1 MPLGGSL
8 PGSSNGIWPA
18 SRAPTRDGGPHD
30 AYVRSTEIALE
41 LSDDRATAEAV
52 LAGDRDAFR
61 RLVDREGPAVVRACY
76 RILGDIHEAEDAAQE
91 AFVTAY
97 RSLPSWRGD
106 GPFGAWLTRIA
117 VRIALRQ
124 ASKRKSVAWL
134 DMSGESGAG
143 GAAINAMS
151 IEAAPGTDPM
161 LLSLRTER
169 ATAVRQAVARLAEP
183 YRETVS
189 LRFFGELSL
198 DEIARQTGRPLGTVK
213 TQLHRGLLRLRD
225 ALDQGGAA

>member
-1 MPLGGSL
+1 MPLSGNW
-8 PGSSNGIWPA
+8 PGSSHGLKPA
-18 SRAPTRDGGPHD
+18 SRAPTRDGGPYD
-30 AYVRSTEIALE
+30 AHQRSTEIAVE
-41 LSDDRATAEAV
+41 LRDDRATVEAV

-61 RLVDREGPAVVRACY
+61 RLVDREGAAVVRACY

-124 ASKRKSVAWL
+124 ASRRKSVAWL
-134 DMSGESGAG
+134 DMSGESSAG
-143 GAAINAMS
+143 GAAINTAS
-151 IEAAPGTDPM
+151 IEAVSGTDPM

-169 ATAVRQAVARLAEP
+169 ATTVRRAVAQLAEP

-189 LRFFGELSL
+189 LRFFGELTL

-213 TQLHRGLLRLRD
+213 THLHRGLLRLRES
-225 ALDQGGAA
+225 LDQGGAA

>member
-1 MPLGGSL
+1 MW
-8 PGSSNGIWPA
+8 PGSIHGIMPA
-18 SRAPTRDGGPHD
+18 SRARPLSDGPHD
-30 AYVRSTEIALE
+30 AQRRSDEIAIE
-41 LSDDRATAEAV
+41 LRDDRATVEAV

-76 RILGDIHEAEDAAQE
+76 RVLGDVHEAEDAAQE

-97 RSLPSWRGD
+97 RSLPTWRGD

-124 ASKRKSVAWL
+124 AGRRKTVAWL
-134 DMSGESGAG
+134 DVTGEPGSPSN
-143 GAAINAMS
+143 AAIYAAS
-151 IEAAPGTDPM
+151 IDASSSNDPM
-161 LLSLRTER
+161 LLSLRTDR
-169 ATAVRQAVARLAEP
+169 AVAVRPRVARLGEP

-213 TQLHRGLLRLRD
+213 THLHRGLLRLRA
-225 ALDQGGAA
+225 ALDQGGGA

>member
-1 MPLGGSL
+1 MW
-8 PGSSNGIWPA
+8 PGSIHGIMPA
-18 SRAPTRDGGPHD
+18 SRAPARTGGPHD
-30 AYVRSTEIALE
+30 AQRRSDEIAIDLR
-41 LSDDRATAEAV
+41 DDRATVEAV
-52 LAGDRDAFR
+52 LGGDRDAFR
-61 RLVDREGPAVVRACY
+61 RLVDREGPAVMRACY
-76 RILGDIHEAEDAAQE
+76 RVLGDVHEAEDAAQE

-124 ASKRKSVAWL
+124 AGRRKSVAWL
-134 DMSGESGAG
+134 DVTAEPGSASA
-143 GAAINAMS
+143 AAINAAS
-151 IEAAPGTDPM
+151 IDASSSNDPM

-169 ATAVRQAVARLAEP
+169 AMAVRHEVARLGEP

-189 LRFFGELSL
+189 LRFFGEMSL

-213 TQLHRGLLRLRD
+213 THLHRGLGRLRE
-225 ALDQGGAA
+225 ALDQGGGA

>member
-1 MPLGGSL
+1 M
-8 PGSSNGIWPA
+8 PA
-18 SRAPTRDGGPHD
+18 SRVTTRHGGPHD
-30 AYVRSTEIALE
+30 GRQRSEPIAAE
-41 LSDDRATAEAV
+41 LHDDRATVEAV

-76 RILGDIHEAEDAAQE
+76 RILGDTHEAEDAAQE

-106 GPFGAWLTRIA
+106 GPFGAWLTRTA

-124 ASKRKSVAWL
+124 ASRRKSVAWL
-134 DMSGESGAG
+134 DMSGTEASAG
-143 GAAINAMS
+143 TAAAAVNAASMA
-151 IEAAPGTDPM
+151 AAPITDPM

-169 ATAVRQAVARLAEP
+169 ATAVRREVARLGEP

-198 DEIARQTGRPLGTVK
+198 DEISRQTGRPLGTVK
-213 TQLHRGLLRLRD
+213 THLRRGLLRLRA
-225 ALDQGGAA
+225 ALDEGGAA